1 MENINKLA
9 ERELQA
15 VNSELLK
22 FFNSESDVY
31 SDLLKFIKSPKKR
44 IRSLVT
50 TLYLKAFGKEPN
62 INILVAGELIHNASL
77 LHDDVLDKAETRRGL
92 TTIATKHSPHI
103 SILSGDLLVSFATKT
118 LINNN
123 DMQVLNIFQKCTEK
137 MSNAELI
144 QYSLRGQIPEF
155 DEYLKIIE
163 GKTAALFIAILKSA
177 ILSAGLNIN
186 KAEKFAKN
194 FGILFQLKNDLEKV
208 SALTDA
214 KNGIYT
220 VKDILGIEKTEILID
235 NYLREIRRDI
245 SELPESI
252 YQKGLG
258 DLLELLWLIKKNLKL
273 T

>member
-1 MENINKLA
+1 MENINKLV
-9 ERELQA
+9 EKDLLA
-15 VNSELLK
+15 VETELLK
-22 FFNSESDVY
+22 FFSNNEDVY
-31 SDLLKFIKSPKKR
+31 SDLQKFIKSPKKR

-50 TLYLKAFGKEPN
+50 ALYLKAFGKEPN

-123 DMQVLNIFQKCTEK
+123 DMQVLEFFQKCTEN

-144 QYSLRGQIPEF
+144 QYSLRGQIPEINK
-155 DEYLKIIE
+155 YLRIIE
-163 GKTAALFIAILKSA
+163 GKTAALFIAMLKSTV
-177 ILSAGLNIN
+177 ISANLDICH
-186 KAEKFAKN
+186 AESFARN

-220 VKDILGIEKTEILID
+220 VKDILGIEKTEFLID

-245 SELPESI
+245 SKLPDNI
-252 YQKGLG
+252 YKKGLG
-258 DLLELLWLIKKNLKL
+258 DLLELL
-273 T
+273 

>member
-1 MENINKLA
+1 MENINKLV
-9 ERELQA
+9 EKDLLA
-15 VNSELLK
+15 VETELLK
-22 FFNSESDVY
+22 FFSNNEDVY
-31 SDLLKFIKSPKKR
+31 SDLQKFIKSPKKR

-123 DMQVLNIFQKCTEK
+123 DMQVLEFFQKCTEN

-144 QYSLRGQIPEF
+144 QYSLRGQIPEINK
-155 DEYLKIIE
+155 YLRIIE
-163 GKTAALFIAILKSA
+163 GKTAALFIAMLKSA
-177 ILSAGLNIN
+177 VISANLDIYH
-186 KAEKFAKN
+186 AESFARN

-245 SELPESI
+245 SKLPDNI
-252 YQKGLG
+252 YKKGLG
-258 DLLELLWLIKKNLKL
+258 DLLELL
-273 T
+273 